1 MWRVQSLECTRI
13 CKHKSEVCCLAGVL
27 GGLAEEACGCG
38 CGVGVGVLGGLLV
51 GAEVGEVGVVFRV
64 GAGLWRGGHA
74 LGGVVG
80 GEAELLGV
88 AEAAGFL
95 GLCGEELDAAGAV
108 LAAWRRDAMLGL

>member
-1 MWRVQSLECTRI
+1 MACSESRNVLEYVNIRAR
-13 CKHKSEVCCLAGVL
+13 CCLARVW
-27 GGLAEEACGCG
+27 GLFAEEAGG
-38 CGVGVGVLGGLLV
+38 SGSSGGVLGGLLV

-88 AEAAGFL
+88 AEAAGGEGL
-95 GLCGEELDAAGAV
+95 GGEELDAAGAV
-108 LAAWRRDAMLGL
+108 LAAWRRDEMLGL